1 MKGSVTKRPNGSYLV
16 RISIGRDEKGKRLY
30 HTETLNCTKKE
41 AEKRCRDLVSQFELG
56 GVIAES
62 KLSLNAYLAEWLEVA
77 KKPKVSPRT
86 FDSYAYD
93 LERYV
98 KGGLGRL
105 PLAKVSVLDI
115 QELYTKLHSAGLSGS
130 TIRRLHT
137 VLNQAFKQAVR
148 WRKITYNPA
157 ADVEL
162 PARKRKKVHR
172 AFNQLEANR
181 FLGAARETPHGLL
194 FEVALFSGMRPGEY
208 LALTWCCVD
217 WEAGTLRVEKAV
229 CRPKGGKPY
238 FGPPKTPES
247 RRTIPMPPSTM
258 AKLRAHRTEQ
268 LQLRL
273 LEGENWIDLDL
284 VFPNTVGNFQNERN
298 LSQRYFKEALKVAG
312 LPSKFRLYDLRHSCA
327 TLLLVAD
334 ENVKVVA
341 ERLGHSTVKLTLD
354 TYQHV
359 LPSMQKRATEKLAQ
373 LFS

>member
-1 MKGSVTKRPNGSYLV
+1 
-16 RISIGRDEKGKRLY
+16 
-30 HTETLNCTKKE
+30 
-41 AEKRCRDLVSQFELG
+41 
-56 GVIAES
+56 
-62 KLSLNAYLAEWLEVA
+62 
-77 KKPKVSPRT
+77 
-86 FDSYAYD
+86 
-93 LERYV
+93 
-98 KGGLGRL
+98 
-105 PLAKVSVLDI
+105 
-115 QELYTKLHSAGLSGS
+115 
-130 TIRRLHT
+130 
-137 VLNQAFKQAVR
+137 
-148 WRKITYNPA
+148 
-157 ADVEL
+157 
-162 PARKRKKVHR
+162 
-172 AFNQLEANR
+172 
-181 FLGAARETPHGLL
+181 
-194 FEVALFSGMRPGEY
+194 
-208 LALTWCCVD
+208 
-217 WEAGTLRVEKAV
+217 
-229 CRPKGGKPY
+229 
-238 FGPPKTPES
+238 
-247 RRTIPMPPSTM
+247 M